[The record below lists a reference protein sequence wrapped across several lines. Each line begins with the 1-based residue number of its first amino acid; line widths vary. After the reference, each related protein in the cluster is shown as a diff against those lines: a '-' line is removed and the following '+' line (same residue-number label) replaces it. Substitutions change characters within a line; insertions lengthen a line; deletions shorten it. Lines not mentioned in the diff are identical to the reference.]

1 MTPIIAS
8 FVAGTLCLAIGIA
21 LHHFFVQQIYPV
33 LSERHEEAKVRLERG
48 TSPDTLASL
57 VQIVSLAGLPL
68 IGFFI
73 FGPLV
78 RNFFG
83 SH

>member
-8 FVAGTLCLAIGIA
+8 FVAGTICLAIGIA

-83 SH
+83 SQ